1 MCTNQDAKD
10 AAPVHQPPTPLIRLD
25 SGAILVEDADEEVFD
40 IYANLATREQEDKS
54 LKAGLGHVSANEAI
68 FHVEF
73 DLCLASR
80 TSSAARATEVVD
92 KDAKQAGR
100 RGKTKNLVHRRGPAE
115 KTVSADIAQDLASLR
130 NRKGDTGSVI
140 WRSSLFLAKQILQLR
155 HFPVSSTPPFLC
167 TEQASTARVLELG
180 AGTGVLAV
188 LLHQLFLSWTASDQ
202 YDHLK
207 LIARNVKQN
216 GDPKNV
222 HVEEIDW
229 MDIHAKW
236 IKAQTTPKGAMP
248 SRDGLGKEYDLI
260 VAVDCIYN
268 EALVPPFLSTLEC
281 YATPGK
287 TVALVVCELRSA
299 DVITVF
305 LEEWISRG
313 GWTIYRLSDMALGA
327 ELKYNFVAWVA
338 WKTVG

>member
-1 MCTNQDAKD
+1 M
-10 AAPVHQPPTPLIRLD
+10 
-25 SGAILVEDADEEVFD
+25 
-40 IYANLATREQEDKS
+40 
-54 LKAGLGHVSANEAI
+54 
-68 FHVEF
+68 
-73 DLCLASR
+73 
-80 TSSAARATEVVD
+80 
-92 KDAKQAGR
+92 
-100 RGKTKNLVHRRGPAE
+100 
-115 KTVSADIAQDLASLR
+115 
-130 NRKGDTGSVI
+130 
-140 WRSSLFLAKQILQLR
+140 
-155 HFPVSSTPPFLC
+155 
-167 TEQASTARVLELG
+167 LELG

-299 DVITVF
+299 DVVSGNIVRVKSCSCSPYAF
-305 LEEWISRG
+305 ADHCLPGGMDQPRGLDDLSLERHG
-313 GWTIYRLSDMALGA
+313 PGR
-327 ELKYNFVAWVA
+327 
-338 WKTVG
+338 